1 MELLLWLL
9 LVFGLPS
16 IPYIVYCIKKR
27 MELDVELAD
36 AVIEEIIAS
45 GLVELFLKLEENFS
59 SLNLKR
65 IEWRIFSIK
74 VDKGV
79 TIGSRTDKLIDKI
92 LFEAFPILC
101 QHLAA

>member
-16 IPYIVYCIKKR
+16 IPYTVYRVKKH

-45 GLVELFLKLEENFS
+45 GLVELFLKLEENSS
-59 SLNLKR
+59 SLNLKKV
-65 IEWRIFSIK
+65 EWRILSIK
-74 VDKGV
+74 VDNGV
-79 TIGSRTDKLIDKI
+79 KIGSRTDKLIDKI
-92 LFEAFPILC
+92 LFEAFPVLC